1 LTSAVV
7 AALSSLGG
15 VAGLVGVAVVVWRIM
30 AVLRKP
36 VTTFT

>member
-1 LTSAVV
+1 MV

-15 VAGLVGVAVVVWRIM
+15 VAGLVGVAVVVWQIL
-30 AVLRKP
+30 AVLKKP